1 MAKKEGKP
9 PVLPDKESRKA
20 VCFSA
25 RPPPR
30 FAKGS
35 NFNLWVQR
43 LELYFK
49 EADVPA
55 EKRGEELVSL
65 YEDDA
70 FRIVSQ
76 LGFIGSDGV
85 EYNAVK
91 MCLKEQFAPRGVELE
106 WQRKLHSA
114 YQERQETLLEFS
126 GRLRMLVDKAYLSWS
141 ADRRLEMAC
150 QQFVH
155 GVSSPSIQTRLLKKG
170 PEP

>member
-1 MAKKEGKP
+1 MIICTRVIP
-9 PVLPDKESRKA
+9 LSL
-20 VCFSA
+20 
-25 RPPPR
+25 
-30 FAKGS
+30 
-35 NFNLWVQR
+35 NHWLLQ
-43 LELYFK
+43 
-49 EADVPA
+49 
-55 EKRGEELVSL
+55 LVS
-65 YEDDA
+65 E
-70 FRIVSQ
+70 V
-76 LGFIGSDGV
+76 GSCASR
-85 EYNAVK
+85 NAVK

-126 GRLRMLVDKAYLSWS
+126 GRLRMLLDKAYLSWS